1 MGDIFKEIARIKSE
15 GGSAA
20 LATIIKVNDSAP
32 REAGSKMLIRSD
44 GTILGSI
51 GGGSPEA
58 AICREAMNVIREAKP
73 KVLHFNLT
81 EEEIAGDGMLCGG
94 NMDIFIEPILSQPY
108 LYIFGAGHISF
119 SISKIAK
126 MVEFKVV
133 VIDDRAEFANKNRFP
148 ETDEIFAEDFSE
160 VFSKLKINRSSYIVI
175 VTRGHKF
182 DEKVLE
188 WAVNTEANY
197 IGMIGSGKKKEVV
210 FSNLQSKGISKELLE
225 DVHAPI
231 GLNIHAET
239 PEEIAVS
246 IMAEIIKVR
255 RKRGHAVKTWKV

>member
-1 MGDIFKEIARIKSE
+1 MEDIFKEIAIIKSE

-20 LATIIKVNDSAP
+20 LATVIKATGSTP

-44 GTILGSI
+44 GTIVGSI
-51 GGGSPEA
+51 GGGSLEA
-58 AICREAMNVIREAKP
+58 TICQEAMNIIKKAKP

-81 EEEIAGDGMLCGG
+81 EEEVAGDGMLCGG
-94 NMDIFIEPILSQPY
+94 TMDIFIEPILSEPT
-108 LYIFGAGHISF
+108 LFIFGAGHISL

-126 MVEFKVV
+126 IVGFKVIV
-133 VIDDRAEFANKNRFP
+133 VDDRAELANAERFP
-148 ETDEIFAEDFSE
+148 EVDQLFAENFSE
-160 VFSKLKINRSSYIVI
+160 VFSKLKVNRSSYIVI

-188 WAVNTEANY
+188 WAIKSEACY
-197 IGMIGSGKKKEVV
+197 LGMIGSKKKNNTI
-210 FSNLQSKGISKELLE
+210 FSNLQSKGVSKKLLE
-225 DVHAPI
+225 TVHAPI
-231 GLNIHAET
+231 GLEIHAET

-255 RKRGHAVKTWKV
+255 RKSGHTVKNWKI